1 MRSSTRLQTWR
12 NRPLVFLFGPTASG
26 KTALVESLFNTGFQ
40 IVNADSVQVYRH
52 LDIGSAKPSRA
63 LMEKIPH
70 HLVDIREPWQQFT
83 VAAFIEEADRAVEA
97 IWDDGDVPLVTGGT
111 AYYFKHFLYGLSEAP
126 AADLGIRAALQ
137 SELAAKGPLALH
149 SELEKVDP
157 VSAGRI
163 DVHDGYRITRALE
176 VWRQTGRPLSS
187 FALPSEPRHG
197 MRPLVLCISR
207 GREELVRRIGLRT
220 RQMFEEGLV
229 DEVRH
234 LFAMGADASWPA
246 MSAIGYSEFLH
257 ARDNGCATLASIEAE
272 PSSRPSPTSWR
283 STLTSLKGWQRCLR
297 TIWHSSEE
305 SSSSILKTL
314 PCPSDLLIDL
324 IDAHVLNSILP
335 CRLPEGV
342 ESIYSTVLFGY
353 GPAACLL

>member
-26 KTALVESLFNTGFQ
+26 KTALVESHFNTGFQ

-187 FALPSEPRHG
+187 YALPSEPRHG

-207 GREELVRRIGLRT
+207 EREELVRRIGLRT

-246 MSAIGYSEFLH
+246 MSAIGYSEFLR
-257 ARDNGCATLASIEAE
+257 ARDNGCATLESIEAE
-272 PSSRPSPTSWR
+272 IGRDTKAYAKR
-283 STLTSLKGWQRCLR
+283 QVTFF
-297 TIWHSSEE
+297 
-305 SSSSILKTL
+305 KTFA
-314 PCPSDLLIDL
+314 DLVEIDP
-324 IDAHVLNSILP
+324 DQPDRVAKVLEDYLAQ
-335 CRLPEGV
+335 
-342 ESIYSTVLFGY
+342 F
-353 GPAACLL
+353 